1 MELIIMEEESEDK
14 LSIEEIKKDFIN
26 LEEMVKDIQKRN
38 ICFKLRE
45 KDKNEVK
52 KLYQIYNILF
62 QTKKVITRNQDFDE
76 KSSINDF
83 YEYLSFNVNFL
94 KEEIYNYIRLI
105 KEDDF
110 DNYEIGKNRIQY
122 YSEHKSLLER
132 LCNYKLKD
140 ERKYSYRS
148 QV

>member
-1 MELIIMEEESEDK
+1 MEVIIMEEISMEEESEDK

-26 LEEMVKDIQKRN
+26 LEEFVKDTQKRN

-83 YEYLSFNVNFL
+83 YEYLSYNVNFL
-94 KEEIYNYIRLI
+94 KEEIYNYISLI
-105 KEDDF
+105 KDDDF
-110 DNYEIGKNRIQY
+110 DNNEIVKNRISY
-122 YSEHKSLLER
+122 YSEHKSIDER
-132 LCNYKLKD
+132 LCN
-140 ERKYSYRS
+140 
-148 QV
+148 Q

>member
-1 MELIIMEEESEDK
+1 MELIIWDGTNIEEECEEECEEERED
-14 LSIEEIKKDFIN
+14 N
-26 LEEMVKDIQKRN
+26 LNIEEMVKDIQKRN

-45 KDKNEVK
+45 KDKSEVK
-52 KLYQIYNILF
+52 KLYKVYNILF
-62 QTKKVITRNQDFDE
+62 QTLNVITRNQDFDE

-110 DNYEIGKNRIQY
+110 DNYEIDKNRIRY
-122 YSEHKSLLER
+122 YSEHKSIYET
-132 LCNYKLKD
+132 LCN
-140 ERKYSYRS
+140 
-148 QV
+148 Q